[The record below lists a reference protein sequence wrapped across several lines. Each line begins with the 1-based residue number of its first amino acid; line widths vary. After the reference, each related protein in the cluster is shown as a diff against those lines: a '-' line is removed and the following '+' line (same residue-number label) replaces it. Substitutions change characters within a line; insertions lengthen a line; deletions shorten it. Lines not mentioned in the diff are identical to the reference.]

1 MRACIESYDNPQI
14 SLAPYVEKL
23 WNSLKYEVRNGDV
36 KETIDATLDVLRA
49 IARRL
54 DGTGSQK
61 LNISLLT
68 DYVDL
73 VIRDCRDDLS
83 KPSYTKQAGLL
94 LIAVICATVRGYLLY
109 NASFI
114 DFLRQNIRQPKSP
127 SHTHDLLLLLN
138 SFLKT
143 RMELIVQRGE
153 NHKEDQES
161 LKREAHTHLNSL
173 FRDIYLPIW
182 SKRAAEPSSEEGD
195 VLKKVAEG
203 LARLATQQVVQPTG
217 DTVLLNLP
225 SACSEICCLLI
236 EELMEGLNMS
246 PSDSKSD
253 GHTLE
258 DQVVIALRTI
268 VMVYRDG
275 YAELVTRA
283 VAEIRKRDWANPSHH
298 SLNSL
303 RDLLSR
309 LSFIGC
315 SEIPAHI
322 AMTMPSK
329 KPYSPLQHF
338 VTFVASLL
346 DLFPLTWQV
355 HEECLA
361 NTHIISS
368 LHAGLLWFRDACDE
382 KYGNA
387 VFTSGST
394 NHINLKEIPDDFFA
408 AVYRGDATLVSLSES
423 SPGVYHEFVKLGL
436 ILVIHLYRSATL
448 GPRELWSERALVQLS
463 QMAGLITRM
472 LSIDEQVSL
481 NLAHEAFNLFRRPDD
496 GTVEKDLSDIS
507 SGLLTLG
514 ILQGLRPEA
523 MTELVSF
530 LSVFQSLLNKAD
542 NSQYAPGGVA
552 EQFMCD
558 VCDFT
563 QHQQKASD
571 IRRAI
576 CTVLANK
583 FNPGPSFS
591 NPESLTLNRTL
602 DFWAEWIKNAAS
614 PEKGIASESFE
625 VILPIALG
633 VITGSIARQDKHVL
647 DLVPV
652 LHQAMSNKHAN
663 GEILA
668 KSMGILFRPNSLLS
682 PENHA
687 ILKRFYR
694 QWAYFS
700 IAKPLLALAQP
711 AAADS
716 HAASRYR
723 IAIIS
728 MVANCPLTIY
738 QDDLDSLIRLLITS
752 LTGSSN
758 SNSFI
763 GKDIVLTQA
772 LAALQILTEILG
784 NSPDALKAHLREIIN
799 GASMI
804 YTKCCGNVGDAKL
817 AATRTRCRK
826 LALKVLGMIP
836 PRFEE
841 RHILAYAPPIQRMLA
856 VACGD
861 AVRKV
866 REVARQARASWAKV
880 A

>member
-1 MRACIESYDNPQI
+1 MRACVESYGNPQI

-49 IARRL
+49 IAKRL
-54 DGTGSQK
+54 DGTSGQK
-61 LNISLLT
+61 LNVSLLT

-94 LIAVICATVRGYLLY
+94 LITVICATVRGYLLY

-127 SHTHDLLLLLN
+127 SHTDDLLLLLN
-138 SFLKT
+138 SFLKS
-143 RMELIVQRGE
+143 RMELVVQRGE
-153 NHKEDQES
+153 MYREDQES
-161 LKREAHTHLNSL
+161 LNCEAHTHLKSL
-173 FRDIYLPIW
+173 FHDIYLPIW
-182 SKRAAEPSSEEGD
+182 SKRAAEPTSEEGD

-217 DTVLLNLP
+217 DIVLLNSP
-225 SACSEICCLLI
+225 PVCSEICSLLT
-236 EELMEGLNMS
+236 EELIKGLDMN
-246 PSDSKSD
+246 PDDSKLD
-253 GHTLE
+253 DHTLE
-258 DQVVIALRTI
+258 DQVVLALRTI

-275 YAELVTRA
+275 YAELVARA

-315 SEIPAHI
+315 SKIPAHI
-322 AMTMPSK
+322 VMTTPSK

-346 DLFPLTWQV
+346 DLFPLTRQA

-361 NTHIISS
+361 NAHIVSS

-387 VFTSGST
+387 VFTWGST
-394 NHINLKEIPDDFFA
+394 NQINLKEIPDDFFT
-408 AVYRGDATLVSLSES
+408 AVHRGDVTLVSLSES
-423 SPGVYHEFVKLGL
+423 SPSVYHEFVKLGL
-436 ILVIHLYRSATL
+436 FLVVHLYRSATL
-448 GPRELWSERALVQLS
+448 GPRELWSERALVQVS
-463 QMAGLITRM
+463 QMAALITRM

-481 NLAHEAFNLFRRPDD
+481 NLAHEAFNFFRRPDD
-496 GTVEKDLSDIS
+496 EAVEKNLSYVS

-523 MTELVSF
+523 MTELVSL
-530 LSVFQSLLNKAD
+530 LSVYQSQLNKA
-542 NSQYAPGGVA
+542 NSSQYVLGGVA
-552 EQFMCD
+552 EQIMCD
-558 VCDFT
+558 ACDLM

-571 IRRAI
+571 IRGAI

-583 FNPGPSFS
+583 FKPGPSFS
-591 NPESLTLNRTL
+591 NSESLTLNQTF
-602 DFWAEWIKNAAS
+602 DFWAEWIKNATS
-614 PEKGIASESFE
+614 LEKGISSESFE

-647 DLVPV
+647 DLVPI
-652 LHQAMSNKHAN
+652 LHQAISNKHAN

-668 KSMGILFRPNSLLS
+668 KSMGILFKPNNLLS
-682 PENHA
+682 PEYHA

-700 IAKPLLALAQP
+700 ITKPLFALAQP
-711 AAADS
+711 AAADGHS
-716 HAASRYR
+716 ASRYR
-723 IAIIS
+723 IAIIF
-728 MVANCPLTIY
+728 MVANCPFTIY
-738 QDDLDSLIRLLITS
+738 QDDLDSLIPLLITS
-752 LTGSSN
+752 LTGGSN
-758 SNSFI
+758 SNSFT
-763 GKDIVLTQA
+763 GKDVVFTQA
-772 LAALQILTEILG
+772 FAALQILTEILG
-784 NSPDALKAHLREIIN
+784 NSPDALKSHLREIIN
-799 GASMI
+799 GAKMI
-804 YTKCCGNVGDAKL
+804 YSKCCGNVGDENL

-826 LALKVLGMIP
+826 LALQVLGMIP
-836 PRFEE
+836 LKFEE
-841 RHILAYAPPIQRMLA
+841 RHIIAYAPPTQRMLA